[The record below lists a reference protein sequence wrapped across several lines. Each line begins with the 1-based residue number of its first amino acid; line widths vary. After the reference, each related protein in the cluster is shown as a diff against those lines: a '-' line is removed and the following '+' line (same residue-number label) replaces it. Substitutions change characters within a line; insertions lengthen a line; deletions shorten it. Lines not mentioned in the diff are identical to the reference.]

1 MGCEKNNQPSN
12 TVKKVQSVEVKKE
25 ETEERFGKIY
35 AKGSK
40 LPYSGKIISFYA
52 SGEKKSEEEYRNGEP
67 HGLTV
72 YWNKD
77 GTFRQKSNFNEGKLH
92 GLNVMWVNGGQKL
105 FEINSNNGR
114 RDGLNTQWYYNGQ
127 KRTEENFKNGKK
139 NGLFTVWHENG
150 QKKYEV
156 KWQEDEK
163 IESSEKFWNNRGEAV
178 TSMDESLRQRNFHS
192 SFWW

>member
-1 MGCEKNNQPSN
+1 
-12 TVKKVQSVEVKKE
+12 
-25 ETEERFGKIY
+25 
-35 AKGSK
+35 
-40 LPYSGKIISFYA
+40 
-52 SGEKKSEEEYRNGEP
+52 
-67 HGLTV
+67 
-72 YWNKD
+72 
-77 GTFRQKSNFNEGKLH
+77 
-92 GLNVMWVNGGQKL
+92 MWVNGGQKL

-114 RDGLNTQWYYNGQ
+114 RDGLNTYWYSNGQ

-178 TSMDESLRQRNFHS
+178 KSMDESLR
-192 SFWW
+192 